1 MDFLGLFFGLFP
13 EKPIFTSEKNRF
25 ISGKHLIFEDLDL
38 FYWAMEDVMERDD
51 LCGGTAKTRD
61 QPFCVL
67 RKSKTGNF
75 SVVTL
80 QVATLKFPVLV
91 FFAIHQKFSTGCFGT
106 AALFYFCENI
116 QFFRISCASKANTP
130 PDSCCPAN
138 PRIRKVSFRAR
149 ISTGIRTSRW

>member
-61 QPFCVL
+61 QPFCDL

-91 FFAIHQKFSTGCFGT
+91 FFAIHQKYSTGCFGT
-106 AALFYFCENI
+106 AALCFGTIMFQNKSLYLTNMLAQTGPGRNI
-116 QFFRISCASKANTP
+116 LIQGRLKKHKNKNTAIP
-130 PDSCCPAN
+130 
-138 PRIRKVSFRAR
+138 
-149 ISTGIRTSRW
+149 